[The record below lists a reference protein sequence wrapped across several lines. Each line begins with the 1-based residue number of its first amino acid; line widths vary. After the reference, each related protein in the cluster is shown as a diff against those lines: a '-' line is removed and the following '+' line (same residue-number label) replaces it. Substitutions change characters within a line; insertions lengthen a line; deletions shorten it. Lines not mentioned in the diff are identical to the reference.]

1 LRPQG
6 ELICCW
12 DEREK
17 LKTGTS
23 DVHAWREGFEGD
35 LADAAR
41 MPVFAVVVIIAAVW
55 V

>member
-1 LRPQG
+1 LRPQR
-6 ELICCW
+6 EFIRSW

-23 DVHAWREGFEGD
+23 NVHAWREGFEGD
-35 LADAAR
+35 LTDAAR
-41 MPVFAVVVIIAAVW
+41 MPVFTVVVIIAAVW